1 MSWRGKEEPLSL
13 RPGLLKV
20 CAGVVEEAT
29 EEPYLA
35 AIEAARQAVA
45 LRNAD
50 MTPRQRIS
58 LGHAI
63 ELNLVNR
70 KRYPVELLCYT
81 HELPIGKKRFYMAR
95 RLFCQTLIEQLGLTD
110 IHDLSS
116 PLRRRLG

>member
-70 KRYPVELLCYT
+70 KRYPVELLCCP

-95 RLFCQTLIEQLGLTD
+95 RLFCQTLIDQLGLTD

-116 PLRRRLG
+116 PLRRRLD